1 MWWPGLDE
9 DIQTTVQQCDAC
21 QLLGRKPPESPMYPW
36 EWPSVP
42 WKRIHI
48 DYAGPCEGTM
58 MILFIVDAG
67 SKFIESHVLVSAT
80 ASNTV
85 DKLRRT
91 FATHGLPQTIVSD
104 NGTNFASQVFEEF
117 CEKNGI
123 QHIFVSP
130 YRTAS
135 NRLVERAVQM

>member
-9 DIQTTVQQCDAC
+9 DIPTTLRQCDAC

-48 DYAGPCEGTM
+48 DYAGPCEGK
-58 MILFIVDAG
+58 MILVIVDAG

-85 DKLRRT
+85 DK
-91 FATHGLPQTIVSD
+91 
-104 NGTNFASQVFEEF
+104 
-117 CEKNGI
+117 
-123 QHIFVSP
+123 
-130 YRTAS
+130 
-135 NRLVERAVQM
+135 